1 MLYFD
6 KRDLALVIDGER
18 IRYGLGRGETGE
30 CLHLPL
36 KNYVAGSAPGED
48 YALMLAVANNLI
60 EFLLYKRARRGPEAW
75 DYDAEKAAEIY
86 TVCGDNLSTSGVVIF
101 DRNYTGG
108 AKLQTF
114 LDKTFGSNEIA
125 ILWKNNMVGDETLLD
140 DYAAYLREAIANDE
154 FAREIA
160 AESHP

>member
-1 MLYFD
+1 MLYFE
-6 KRDLALVIDGER
+6 KRDLAQVFDGEL

-36 KNYVAGSAPGED
+36 KGYVAGSAPGED
-48 YALMLAVANNLI
+48 YSLMMAVANNLI

-75 DYDAEKAAEIY
+75 DYDGERAMESY
-86 TVCGDNLSTSGVVIF
+86 TVCGDNLSTSGIIIF
-101 DRNYTGG
+101 DRNYSGG

-125 ILWKNNMVGDETLLD
+125 ILWKNGMAGDETLLE
-140 DYAAYLREAIANDE
+140 DYAEYMRNAIANDE
-154 FAREIA
+154 FAKELQ
-160 AESHP
+160 EG